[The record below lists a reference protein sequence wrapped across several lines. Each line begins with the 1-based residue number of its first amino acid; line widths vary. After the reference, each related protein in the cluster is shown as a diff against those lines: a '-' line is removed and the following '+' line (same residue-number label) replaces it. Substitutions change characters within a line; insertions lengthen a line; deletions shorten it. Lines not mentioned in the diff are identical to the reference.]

1 MSDDSGALSACSSQ
15 SSAGGGSPDLT
26 ASDSRG
32 QEVTGRG
39 AVLCRLLRCGPL
51 YENVTGTFHKL
62 LEMSS
67 VAADQTAAGRNK
79 W

>member
-1 MSDDSGALSACSSQ
+1 MSDGSGVLSACSQ
-15 SSAGGGSPDLT
+15 SSGGGGSPDLT

-32 QEVTGRG
+32 QGVTGRG

-67 VAADQTAAGRNK
+67 VAVDQTAAGRNK